1 MIRKALI
8 LFFLSTYAIILGQ
21 EDCSYPYLEEVRD
34 SMLYYNSAFSS
45 EKSLLLYEKIK
56 RNEELAD
63 LSQCETM
70 LWIQFEE
77 AMAYQLL
84 RLYDKGLKSFF
95 DLIISSR
102 AQGYSEIEAES
113 HLSIALIY
121 EFMGDLS
128 NCGYHLKAAQK
139 VIEQNEVKESFPRFC
154 IRSAS
159 YNRFLG
165 KKDEAKKF
173 ATEAIESASAIG
185 DTMNILDG
193 HMLLGLL
200 EDDIDKAITN
210 FDQAIHYFIV
220 RDGYVGAASQSLNM
234 AKILNRNGRVAEASE
249 RINTAFDYLNKSVER
264 NKDYYSI
271 LSYCYLLKKDMFKAE
286 DNLDSALYYMEKY
299 NEILPQ
305 SIVQTNKQ
313 EIANVEAKY
322 RIELEN
328 RKTQQLL
335 KESKF
340 QRIGLIG
347 GGILLAIFALMS
359 LLLLRNRNK
368 IKRQNQL
375 ILEQVHDLRSEKSK
389 SDVLLSEIHHRV
401 KNNLQN
407 ILGLILLKK
416 NSLKEKNERAVL
428 EDIQNKILGLSF
440 IYEDLDESGNMEKV
454 NTRRYLDNLVSSILR
469 EHNKQNVSYD
479 LQIEKEIL
487 NIETIIPIGMIS
499 SELLSNSLNTNKST
513 IEKLTITLTN
523 EEDGLFSF
531 TYDDYKES
539 KVDDNTITNYMDTI
553 GQKIVKSMCR
563 QLRGECSIEG
573 ASKFVMYF
581 KEKNVSKI

>member
-1 MIRKALI
+1 MIRKASI
-8 LFFLSTYAIILGQ
+8 LFFLSISAIVLGQ
-21 EDCSYPYLEEVRD
+21 RDCSNPYLDEVRD

-45 EKSLLLYEKIK
+45 EKSLILYEKVK
-56 RNEELAD
+56 RNEELIELD
-63 LSQCETM
+63 QCETM
-70 LWIQFEE
+70 LWIRFEE

-84 RLYDKGLKSFF
+84 RLYDKGLNSFF

-121 EFMGDLS
+121 EFIGDMD

-139 VIEQNEVKESFPRFC
+139 VIERDQVEESFPRFC

-159 YNRFLG
+159 YNRFIG
-165 KKDEAKKF
+165 KKDQAKKF
-173 ATEAIESASAIG
+173 AQDAIESATAIG

-193 HMLLGLL
+193 HMLLGIL
-200 EDDIDKAITN
+200 EEDITKAIAN
-210 FDQAIHYFIV
+210 FDQARNYFV
-220 RDGYVGAASQSLNM
+220 MRDGYVGAASQSLNI
-234 AKILNRNGRVAEASE
+234 ARTLIRNGRAEEANS
-249 RINTAFDYLNKSVER
+249 RIDKAFDYLGMSVER
-264 NKDYYSI
+264 NKDYYTI
-271 LSYCYLLKKDMFKAE
+271 LSFCYMLKKDMYKAQG
-286 DNLDSALYYMEKY
+286 NLDSALYYMEKY

-305 SIVQTNKQ
+305 SIVQTNKRA
-313 EIANVEAKY
+313 IADVEAKY
-322 RIELEN
+322 TIKLESQ
-328 RKTQQLL
+328 KTEQLL

-340 QRIGLIG
+340 QRIGLIV

-359 LLLLRNRNK
+359 LLLYRNRNR

-375 ILEQVHDLRSEKSK
+375 ILEQVDDLKSEKSK
-389 SDVLLSEIHHRV
+389 SDLLLSEIHHRV

-440 IYEDLDESGNMEKV
+440 IYEDLDESGNIEKV
-454 NTRRYLDNLVSSILR
+454 NTSRYLDNLVSSILR
-469 EHNKQNVSYD
+469 EHNKQNVRYD
-479 LQIEKEIL
+479 LQIEKEVL

-499 SELLSNSLNTNKST
+499 SELLGNSLNKNKNT
-513 IEKLTITLTN
+513 IEKLTITLN
-523 EEDGLFSF
+523 KQEDGLLAY
-531 TYDDYKES
+531 TYNDYKES
-539 KVDDNTITNYMDTI
+539 EVDEAISYYMDDI

-573 ASKFVMYF
+573 ASTFVMYF
-581 KEKNVSKI
+581 KEKSVSKV